1 MEESREKG
9 EGVWG
14 RTDRHRDGEMR
25 RQRKEGAS
33 ERLEG
38 SRETDGLREDTKRR
52 KERKK
57 EKREG
62 EGRDITRYPKA
73 RGLRIS
79 LFLKGILVTF
89 PNTMCNIF
97 FFNLQTPF

>member
-9 EGVWG
+9 GGVRG
-14 RTDRHRDGEMR
+14 RMDRHCDGEMR
-25 RQRKEGAS
+25 RPRKEGAC
-33 ERLEG
+33 ERLQG

-62 EGRDITRYPKA
+62 DDRDKHK
-73 RGLRIS
+73 IS
-79 LFLKGILVTF
+79 KSQRT
-89 PNTMCNIF
+89 
-97 FFNLQTPF
+97 

>member
-1 MEESREKG
+1 MEESRDKDGGVKG
-9 EGVWG
+9 
-14 RTDRHRDGEMR
+14 RMDRYDGEMR

-38 SRETDGLREDTKRR
+38 SRETDGLREHTKRR

-62 EGRDITRYPKA
+62 EGRDKHK
-73 RGLRIS
+73 IS
-79 LFLKGILVTF
+79 KSQRT
-89 PNTMCNIF
+89 
-97 FFNLQTPF
+97 

>member
-9 EGVWG
+9 GEVRG

-25 RQRKEGAS
+25 RPRKEGAS

-52 KERKK
+52 KERNK

-62 EGRDITRYPKA
+62 EGRDKHK
-73 RGLRIS
+73 IS
-79 LFLKGILVTF
+79 KSQRT
-89 PNTMCNIF
+89 
-97 FFNLQTPF
+97 